1 MTITQWF
8 APIFIVIWSTGFI
21 IARYG
26 MPYSEPMTFLAI
38 RFAGVLLC
46 MIPVVLWLKA
56 PWPRGRQI
64 AHIAVAGALFQF
76 GYLGGVWA
84 AVKQGMPA
92 GLAAL
97 IIGLQPILTAVFA
110 SFVAERVTPRQWF
123 GLLLGL
129 TGVSLVLYAK
139 LHLDGLSLISTLLA
153 FAAMLS
159 ITFGTL
165 YQKRYCPSFDLRTGS
180 VIQFSISLVLS
191 VIMMLLFETREVQ
204 WTTPMIGAMLWGIL
218 PISIGAMSLW
228 FILLRKGDA
237 TKVSSMMY
245 LVPPSTAL
253 MAWFLFDETL
263 TPLILL
269 GILITM
275 FGVLLVNQTTWPAW
289 VKQRMHRK

>member
-1 MTITQWF
+1 
-8 APIFIVIWSTGFI
+8 
-21 IARYG
+21 
-26 MPYSEPMTFLAI
+26 
-38 RFAGVLLC
+38 
-46 MIPVVLWLKA
+46 
-56 PWPRGRQI
+56 
-64 AHIAVAGALFQF
+64 
-76 GYLGGVWA
+76 
-84 AVKQGMPA
+84 
-92 GLAAL
+92 
-97 IIGLQPILTAVFA
+97 
-110 SFVAERVTPRQWF
+110 
-123 GLLLGL
+123 
-129 TGVSLVLYAK
+129 
-139 LHLDGLSLISTLLA
+139 
-153 FAAMLS
+153 
-159 ITFGTL
+159 TL

-275 FGVLLVNQTTWPAW
+275 FGVVLVNQTTWPAW
-289 VKQRMHRK
+289 VKQRMHRR

>member
-1 MTITQWF
+1 
-8 APIFIVIWSTGFI
+8 
-21 IARYG
+21 
-26 MPYSEPMTFLAI
+26 
-38 RFAGVLLC
+38 
-46 MIPVVLWLKA
+46 
-56 PWPRGRQI
+56 
-64 AHIAVAGALFQF
+64 
-76 GYLGGVWA
+76 
-84 AVKQGMPA
+84 
-92 GLAAL
+92 
-97 IIGLQPILTAVFA
+97 
-110 SFVAERVTPRQWF
+110 
-123 GLLLGL
+123 
-129 TGVSLVLYAK
+129 
-139 LHLDGLSLISTLLA
+139 
-153 FAAMLS
+153 MLS

-204 WTTPMIGAMLWGIL
+204 WTVPMIGAMLWGIL

-253 MAWFLFDETL
+253 MAWMLFDETL

-275 FGVLLVNQTTWPAW
+275 LGVLLVNQTAWPVWLKAR
-289 VKQRMHRK
+289 VDRT

>member
-46 MIPVVLWLKA
+46 MIPIVLWLKA

-64 AHIAVAGALFQF
+64 VHIAVAGALFQF

-139 LHLDGLSLISTLLA
+139 LHLDGLSLTSTLLA

-263 TPLILL
+263 TPLI
-269 GILITM
+269 
-275 FGVLLVNQTTWPAW
+275 
-289 VKQRMHRK
+289 

>member
-1 MTITQWF
+1 
-8 APIFIVIWSTGFI
+8 
-21 IARYG
+21 
-26 MPYSEPMTFLAI
+26 
-38 RFAGVLLC
+38 
-46 MIPVVLWLKA
+46 
-56 PWPRGRQI
+56 
-64 AHIAVAGALFQF
+64 
-76 GYLGGVWA
+76 
-84 AVKQGMPA
+84 
-92 GLAAL
+92 
-97 IIGLQPILTAVFA
+97 
-110 SFVAERVTPRQWF
+110 
-123 GLLLGL
+123 
-129 TGVSLVLYAK
+129 
-139 LHLDGLSLISTLLA
+139 LLA
-153 FAAMLS
+153 FGAMLS

-253 MAWFLFDETL
+253 MAWILFDEIL

-275 FGVLLVNQTTWPAW
+275 LGVLLVNQTTWPAW
-289 VKQRMHRK
+289 VKQRISRA

>member
-38 RFAGVLLC
+38 RFAGVLSC
-46 MIPVVLWLKA
+46 MIPIVLWLKA
-56 PWPRGRQI
+56 PWPRGKQI
-64 AHIAVAGALFQF
+64 VHIAVAGALFQF

-110 SFVAERVTPRQWF
+110 SLVAERVAPRQWL
-123 GLLLGL
+123 GLVLGL
-129 TGVSLVLYAK
+129 TGVALVLYAK
-139 LHLDGLSLISTLLA
+139 IHLVGLSLASMLLA

-191 VIMMLLFETREVQ
+191 VIMMFLFETREVQ
-204 WTTPMIGAMLWGIL
+204 WTVPMIGAMLWGII

-253 MAWFLFDETL
+253 MAWFLFDEAL
-263 TPLILL
+263 TPTILL

-275 FGVLLVNQTTWPAW
+275 LGVLLVNQTTWPAW
-289 VKQRMHRK
+289 VKRRVLRS